1 MADRIRLLQHVVHRS
16 FGSAVGEVASIL
28 LTRGS
33 LAFPQLT
40 RLSALPPSTIYSCL
54 LILSLHSLLYHSE
67 SEVNGRLV
75 ELYEMNEVG
84 IERRMRGGWY
94 VEMAREW
101 NEAACLDAVIESL
114 WTEGMQKGD
123 SMAEV
128 AARAMLKRQAENDR
142 EREGYENRGE
152 EIPERL
158 RFKGKKIRL
167 HGFEDARK
175 AAKKMLRK
183 AFSEG
188 YISIVTPGSQ
198 LSPSSLEIK
207 WEEELRLGIKGIPS
221 AKDMKQLKSDL
232 RAKKEE
238 WAEEEVERAK
248 GGSLDSGKRKKFVE
262 GMDDYPEL
270 PPKAFFRINADRFH
284 IRWRGEVMQQFAHDY
299 YNESVAK
306 VFGVILKIADKSCDT
321 MEDNSSK
328 TISRQ
333 EIQSAWENLPSGS
346 RPKLKDCFGDGGPDP
361 NWHLIEKKDGDLI
374 TEIAFVLAGADHQ
387 GMSGSGT
394 FLVQQGEGPG
404 ARWSVHY
411 DVLGGWMKRTLVEAI
426 IKDKLGEVAIRCWR
440 ILEAKGKL
448 DEKHLARLA
457 FLSVKDAREVIG
469 RLSAAD
475 LIEPQEVPRSA
486 DRAPSRTFFL
496 WYVDF
501 HKVLLSLLG
510 HQYKALANLQAQKD
524 FQLSQRKALVEKRE
538 RTDVRADP
546 SLLGKRD
553 VAAIA
558 ELDKVMEALTVAEM
572 RIGAQCFVLSELDP

>member
-1 MADRIRLLQHVVHRS
+1 MASSSRLPTSRAIRWRRR
-16 FGSAVGEVASIL
+16 ARVGP
-28 LTRGS
+28 LTTQQPES
-33 LAFPQLT
+33 QLT
-40 RLSALPPSTIYSCL
+40 RSP
-54 LILSLHSLLYHSE
+54 
-67 SEVNGRLV
+67 
-75 ELYEMNEVG
+75 
-84 IERRMRGGWY
+84 
-94 VEMAREW
+94 
-101 NEAACLDAVIESL
+101 
-114 WTEGMQKGD
+114 TE
-123 SMAEV
+123 
-128 AARAMLKRQAENDR
+128 
-142 EREGYENRGE
+142 
-152 EIPERL
+152 
-158 RFKGKKIRL
+158 
-167 HGFEDARK
+167 
-175 AAKKMLRK
+175 
-183 AFSEG
+183 
-188 YISIVTPGSQ
+188 
-198 LSPSSLEIK
+198 
-207 WEEELRLGIKGIPS
+207 
-221 AKDMKQLKSDL
+221 
-232 RAKKEE
+232 
-238 WAEEEVERAK
+238 
-248 GGSLDSGKRKKFVE
+248 
-262 GMDDYPEL
+262 
-270 PPKAFFRINADRFH
+270 
-284 IRWRGEVMQQFAHDY
+284 
-299 YNESVAK
+299 
-306 VFGVILKIADKSCDT
+306 
-321 MEDNSSK
+321 

-333 EIQSAWENLPSGS
+333 EIQSAWENLPSGT

-361 NWHLIEKKDGDLI
+361 NWHLIDKKDGDLI

-411 DVLGGWMKRTLVEAI
+411 DVLGGWMKRSLVEAI
-426 IKDKLGEVAIRCWR
+426 IKEKLGDVAIRCWR

-448 DEKHLARLA
+448 DEKHVSLQQAPELQAEADSHPEPQQLARLA

-501 HKVLLSLLG
+501 HKVLLTLLG

-524 FQLSQRKALVEKRE
+524 YQLSQRKALVEKRE